1 MKSGAVGER
10 GGDYTQRFTC
20 LEKSLSQGKN
30 SEEENT
36 RRGGWDACR
45 GKIEKQCGRKKG

>member
-1 MKSGAVGER
+1 MKCGAVGER
-10 GGDYTQRFTC
+10 GGDYKQRFTC

-36 RRGGWDACR
+36 RRGDGMHAE
-45 GKIEKQCGRKKG
+45 GK